1 MKKFAALMVCVFLMA
16 CTGSALAGDTGARDE
31 AVAMVKKANQ
41 FLKSNGKEKAF
52 AEFSNT
58 KGQFVDRDLYIA
70 VYDLNG
76 KCLAHGQK
84 PNMVGKDLIEMKDPD
99 GKEFIKERVELMK
112 KQSSAW
118 QDYKFMNPLNK
129 QIEPKQMYIERVDD
143 FIVGCGVYKK

>member
-1 MKKFAALMVCVFLMA
+1 MKKCAALMVCIFFMA
-16 CTGSALAGDTGARDE
+16 CAGSALAGDTATKDE
-31 AVAMVKKANQ
+31 AMAMVKKAIQ
-41 FLKSNGKEKAF
+41 FIKANGRDKAF

-70 VYDLNG
+70 VYDMNG

-84 PNMVGKDLIEMKDPD
+84 PNMVGKDLIGMKDPD

-112 KQSSAW
+112 KQGSAW

-129 QIEPKQMYIERVDD
+129 QIEPKQMYIERVED
-143 FIVGCGVYKK
+143 FIVGCGAYKK

>member
-1 MKKFAALMVCVFLMA
+1 MKKLALLLSAVFVFSAIGTAFAAE
-16 CTGSALAGDTGARDE
+16 TGTKDE
-31 AVAMVKKANQ
+31 ALAMVKKAIQ
-41 FLKSNGKEKAF
+41 FIKANGKDKAF
-52 AEFSNT
+52 TEFSNT

-70 VYDLNG
+70 VYDMNG

-84 PNMVGKDLIEMKDPD
+84 PNMVGKDLIGMKDPD

-118 QDYKFMNPLNK
+118 QDYKFMNPLTK

-143 FIVGCGVYKK
+143 FIVGCGAYKK